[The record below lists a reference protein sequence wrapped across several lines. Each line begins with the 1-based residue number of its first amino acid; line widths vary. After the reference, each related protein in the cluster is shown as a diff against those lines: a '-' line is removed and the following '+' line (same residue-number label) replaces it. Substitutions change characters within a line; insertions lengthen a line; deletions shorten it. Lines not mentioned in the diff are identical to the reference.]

1 MTTTPFRIGFL
12 PLVDAALPILARELG
27 FAEAEGIALEL
38 VRDMSW
44 ATVNDRLLYGHSD
57 AAHLLAPL
65 AIATTLGLGRPA
77 TPLSVPFVLGL
88 NGNAITLRPD
98 LATQVTAV
106 GAPGDV
112 AAIGARLAE
121 VAQAARERGTPL
133 RFGVVHRYSS
143 HNYMLRYWLIG
154 CGIDP
159 DRDVAIVTVAPP
171 FAADAL
177 AAGEIDGICVGE
189 PWNSV
194 AVDRGV
200 GVIVAVTSQIWLRG
214 VEKVLAMRT
223 ARMEEESDLTHR
235 LLRALYRAGST
246 KATPARMEEE
256 SDLTHRLLR
265 ALYRAGVAFVDPAR
279 REEIAAILAGPD
291 YLDGSATL
299 IGHAISDRI
308 VFAQGAA
315 PIDVPDFM
323 FQHREAANFPWVS
336 QAAWLYA
343 QMCIAGHAAP
353 NPADYDAAQRVF
365 RPDVYRAALRPL
377 GVPLPGASSKLEGGI
392 VEALGVGTTQ
402 GRLIMG
408 ADRFFDARSFD
419 PADLAGYLGGFEA

>member
-1 MTTTPFRIGFL
+1 MSNTPFRIGFL

-27 FAEAEGIALEL
+27 LAEAERIDLTL

-98 LATQVTAV
+98 LAEQITTV
-106 GAPGDV
+106 GEPGDITMIGTRL
-112 AAIGARLAE
+112 AAIAR
-121 VAQAARERGTPL
+121 AARDGGNVL

-143 HNYMLRYWLIG
+143 HNYMLRYWLAG
-154 CGIDP
+154 CGLDP
-159 DRDVAIVTVAPP
+159 DRDVRIVTVAPP

-177 AAGEIDGICVGE
+177 AGGEVDGICVGE

-194 AVDRGV
+194 AVDRGA

-223 ARMEEESDLTHR
+223 ARIDEDPDPTQR
-235 LLRALYRAGST
+235 VIRALYRAG
-246 KATPARMEEE
+246 E
-256 SDLTHRLLR
+256 
-265 ALYRAGVAFVDPAR
+265 AFVDPAR
-279 REEIAAILAGPD
+279 LDDIAAILARPE
-291 YLDGSATL
+291 YLDGSADL
-299 IGHAISDRI
+299 IRRAISDQIR
-308 VFAQGAA
+308 FARGHELVH
-315 PIDVPDFM
+315 VPDFM

-343 QMCIAGHAAP
+343 QMCRAGHTS
-353 NPADYDAAQRVF
+353 ADQAEYRAAQHVF
-365 RPDVYRAALRPL
+365 RPDIYRAALRPL

-392 VEALGVGTTQ
+392 GDPLGVGTTQ
-402 GRLIMG
+402 GRLILG

-419 PADLAGYLGGFEA
+419 PEALSDYLENAASR